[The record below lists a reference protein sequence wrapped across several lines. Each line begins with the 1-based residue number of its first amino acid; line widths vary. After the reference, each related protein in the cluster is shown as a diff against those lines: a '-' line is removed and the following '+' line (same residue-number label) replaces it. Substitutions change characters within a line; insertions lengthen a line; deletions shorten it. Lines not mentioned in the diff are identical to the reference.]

1 MNDLPKRKRQP
12 TRSWAEDLEASR
24 DVGGAEKKR
33 FAFLLGWFEKWRLG
47 KGLAPG
53 REAARAFWRDQVG
66 AKPRE
71 AWQLDGWAEAV
82 NVASASCRSSKPN
95 RRSRTPSRSPMRFGA
110 SDRRCGWRG
119 RRLKPALAN
128 WTPTSANGAR

>member
-12 TRSWAEDLEASR
+12 ICSWADDLEASR

-47 KGLAPG
+47 KGMAPG
-53 REAARAFWRDQVG
+53 REAARAFWRDQAG

-71 AWQLDGWAEAV
+71 E
-82 NVASASCRSSKPN
+82 
-95 RRSRTPSRSPMRFGA
+95 
-110 SDRRCGWRG
+110 
-119 RRLKPALAN
+119 
-128 WTPTSANGAR
+128 